1 MSRVRRVNNQRE
13 MELLADDF
21 ITRGYKVISEG
32 NDNIR
37 LKAQDWGSADTHIV
51 IAVVSGWWT
60 LGLSNVLY
68 AIYSYVTAEEI
79 VVKIDD
85 GINADE

>member
-1 MSRVRRVNNQRE
+1 MTRVRRVNNQRE

-21 ITRGYKVISEG
+21 ITRGYKITSKG
-32 NDNIR
+32 DNNIR
-37 LKAQDWGSADTHIV
+37 LKAQDWGSADTHVV

-68 AIYSYVTAEEI
+68 AIYKHVTAEEV

-85 GINADE
+85 GITADE